1 MENKRIWDAFKLYY
15 GISKD
20 LEFMNKTRTQLH
32 FNGKLYI
39 YAEDE
44 TDIITPHDPE
54 KYSEIYFVTGNPNII
69 TFIRH
74 NCPEYGCF
82 CYADNYGLGYLYTVT
97 APNHTENRSYIK
109 VTVQ

>member
-1 MENKRIWDAFKLYY
+1 MENKRIWDAFRIYY
-15 GISKD
+15 GISDD
-20 LEFMNKTRTQLH
+20 LKFIDKNRTQIF

-44 TDIITPHDPE
+44 TDIIPPPDSE

-82 CYADNYGLGYLYTVT
+82 CYADNCGLGYLCTVT
-97 APNHTENRSYIK
+97 APIHKKHI
-109 VTVQ
+109 

>member
-1 MENKRIWDAFKLYY
+1 MENKRIWNAFRIYY
-15 GISKD
+15 GISDD
-20 LEFMNKTRTQLH
+20 LKFIDKNRSQVL

-44 TDIITPHDPE
+44 TDIIPSPDSE
-54 KYSEIYFVTGNPNII
+54 KYSENYFVTGNPNII

-82 CYADNYGLGYLYTVT
+82 CYADNYGLGYLCTVT
-97 APNHTENRSYIK
+97 APIHEKQT
-109 VTVQ
+109 